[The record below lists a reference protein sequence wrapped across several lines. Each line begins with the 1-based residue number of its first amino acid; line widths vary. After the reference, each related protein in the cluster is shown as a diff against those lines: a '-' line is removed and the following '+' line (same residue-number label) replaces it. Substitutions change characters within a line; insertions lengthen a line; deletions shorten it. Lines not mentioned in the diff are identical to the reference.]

1 MDWVEHIACRTEQSK
16 WTIQSALL
24 DGAADCS
31 YIRSATYAT
40 RKTYRRHQSEQGF
53 LSLVSSQGKQTLP
66 YPTSHTTSK
75 DWQNIAKHFGDCA
88 EQKQAPVK
96 HKSSSA
102 LPNVKHSEAMWNN
115 MKQCGAM
122 WNNAMLRTV
131 KQCEAMWSGVGQ
143 GWVCRVGSKGD
154 QAAQMDRS
162 KKVLP
167 VCQPHHYTR
176 TLNSNSQIYHFPSQN
191 CAHFAPTLNSNF
203 RICRFHIW
211 AYHTYQL
218 HPTNRLLQ
226 QKCEF
231 VLPKSWGLRK
241 KCVLFTPS
249 IILLALNQIRMLAKR
264 LDQATKKLKKKQEN
278 RQKGKYK
285 MWGML
290 ALIHGVKEQSFP
302 ASRDSLPQYATYS
315 VPQYSTYSVAN
326 CGSRQFAGL
335 ERAHC
340 SVLWGASFYDTT
352 PEKYGK

>member
-75 DWQNIAKHFGDCA
+75 DWQNIAKHFGNCA
-88 EQKQAPVK
+88 VQKEATDTSEAQEQLSIAQC
-96 HKSSSA
+96 
-102 LPNVKHSEAMWNN
+102 EAMWNN
-115 MKQCGAM
+115 VKQYEAM
-122 WNNAMLRTV
+122 WSNV
-131 KQCEAMWSGVGQ
+131 KQCNVKNSEAMWSGAGQ

-226 QKCEF
+226 QNVSLFFPKVGDCRKNVF
-231 VLPKSWGLRK
+231 FLRLP
-241 KCVLFTPS
+241 
-249 IILLALNQIRMLAKR
+249 
-264 LDQATKKLKKKQEN
+264 
-278 RQKGKYK
+278 
-285 MWGML
+285 
-290 ALIHGVKEQSFP
+290 
-302 ASRDSLPQYATYS
+302 
-315 VPQYSTYSVAN
+315 
-326 CGSRQFAGL
+326 
-335 ERAHC
+335 
-340 SVLWGASFYDTT
+340 
-352 PEKYGK
+352 

>member
-1 MDWVEHIACRTEQSK
+1 MGPLIARISDLPRMQRAKPIEDIRVNK
-16 WTIQSALL
+16 DFGVWFLL
-24 DGAADCS
+24 KGNRP
-31 YIRSATYAT
+31 Y
-40 RKTYRRHQSEQGF
+40 
-53 LSLVSSQGKQTLP
+53 LTLP
-66 YPTSHTTSK
+66 AIQLLKTGRTSQSISAIVLCR
-75 DWQNIAKHFGDCA
+75 N
-88 EQKQAPVK
+88 KQRTPVK

-131 KQCEAMWSGVGQ
+131 KQCEAMWSGAGQ

-226 QKCEF
+226 QNVSLFFPKVGDCRKNVF
-231 VLPKSWGLRK
+231 FLRLP
-241 KCVLFTPS
+241 
-249 IILLALNQIRMLAKR
+249 
-264 LDQATKKLKKKQEN
+264 
-278 RQKGKYK
+278 
-285 MWGML
+285 
-290 ALIHGVKEQSFP
+290 
-302 ASRDSLPQYATYS
+302 
-315 VPQYSTYSVAN
+315 
-326 CGSRQFAGL
+326 
-335 ERAHC
+335 
-340 SVLWGASFYDTT
+340 
-352 PEKYGK
+352 